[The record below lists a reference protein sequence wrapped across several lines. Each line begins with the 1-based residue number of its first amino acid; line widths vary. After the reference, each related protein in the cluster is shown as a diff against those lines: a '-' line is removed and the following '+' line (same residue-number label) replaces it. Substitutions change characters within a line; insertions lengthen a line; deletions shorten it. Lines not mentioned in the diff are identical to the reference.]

1 MTNLDE
7 LSRRARVAFVLLE
20 IGFIG
25 LLTIQL
31 IYIVVRGEPWI
42 LWVGRLLPLLIFSPG
57 LFRRAPR
64 SIIWLCFVSLM
75 YFIGGVENLF
85 AMPQSIL
92 AWAGMVC
99 VVSVFVAG
107 MLYVRWQSRDQ
118 TVL

>member
-1 MTNLDE
+1 MTKWDD
-7 LSRRARVAFVLLE
+7 LSRRARAAFVLLAV
-20 IGFIG
+20 GFIG
-25 LLTIQL
+25 LLITQGV
-31 IYIVVRGEPWI
+31 YIVVRGEPWI
-42 LWVGRLLPLLIFSPG
+42 LWVGRLLPLLIFLPG

-99 VVSVFVAG
+99 VVSVFIAG
-107 MLYVRWQSRDQ
+107 MLYARWQSRDQ
-118 TVL
+118 MAL